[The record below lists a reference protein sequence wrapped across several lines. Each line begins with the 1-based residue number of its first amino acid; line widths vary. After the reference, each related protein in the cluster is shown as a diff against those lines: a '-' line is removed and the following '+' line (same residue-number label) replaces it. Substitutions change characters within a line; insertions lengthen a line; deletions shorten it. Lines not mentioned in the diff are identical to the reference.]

1 MEKQQN
7 FTHPGRIYSY
17 FCESMKIAVIGCG
30 WLGLPLAKRLMDLG
44 HEVHGSTT
52 RDAYLSFLADSGIQ
66 GFVYDGTSHAQ
77 LSEKVKESEIAIL
90 NFPPSRSADYA
101 AQVRDIIAQFSPETK
116 LIFTS
121 STGVYQDLDGLCT
134 ELSPTIASHPVFLAE
149 EAVRFSARQ
158 FTILRLAGLIS
169 EDRHPV
175 KYLSGKENADGQK
188 VVNLVHR
195 EDVIAAILT
204 VLKHEVW
211 EEIFNV
217 CYPGHPTRASYYTEQ
232 ADKRQMLP
240 PSFTFSEG
248 SGKEIDPFKMVQDL
262 KFTYSHSI

>member
-1 MEKQQN
+1 MEKQEN
-7 FTHPGRIYSY
+7 FTHLARIYSY
-17 FCESMKIAVIGCG
+17 ICESMKIAVIGCG
-30 WLGLPLAKRLMDLG
+30 WLGLPLAKHLMDLG

-52 RDAYLSFLADSGIQ
+52 RGSHLSVLADNGIQ
-66 GFVYDGTSHAQ
+66 GFVYDGTSHAH

-101 AQVRDIIAQFSPETK
+101 AHVSDLAAQFSPETK

-121 STGVYQDLDGLCT
+121 STGVYQDLEGPCN
-134 ELSPTIASHPVFLAE
+134 ELAPILATHPVFLAE
-149 EAVRFSARQ
+149 EAVRFSARK

-169 EDRHPV
+169 EDRNPV

-204 VLKHEVW
+204 VLKHEAW
-211 EEIFNV
+211 QETFNV
-217 CYPGHPTRASYYTEQ
+217 CYPAHPTRASYYTEQ

-248 SGKEIDPFKMVQDL
+248 SGKEIDPFKMVQNL
-262 KFTYSHSI
+262 KFTYRHSI

>member
-1 MEKQQN
+1 
-7 FTHPGRIYSY
+7 
-17 FCESMKIAVIGCG
+17 MKIAVIGCG
-30 WLGLPLAKRLMDLG
+30 WLGLPLAKRLLDLG
-44 HEVHGSTT
+44 HEVQGSTT
-52 RDAYLSFLADSGIQ
+52 RDFNLSLLADSGIQ

-101 AQVRDIIAQFSPETK
+101 AQVRDIIAQFSTETK

-121 STGVYQDLDGLCT
+121 STGVYQDLDGPYT
-134 ELSPTIASHPVFLAE
+134 ELSPIIASHPVFLAE
-149 EAVRFSARQ
+149 EAVRFSARK

-175 KYLSGKENADGQK
+175 KYLSGKQNADGQK

-195 EDVIAAILT
+195 EDVIATILT

-211 EEIFNV
+211 QETFNV
-217 CYPGHPTRASYYTEQ
+217 CYPAHPTRAAYYMEQ
-232 ADKRQMLP
+232 AEKRQLLP
-240 PSFTFSEG
+240 PNFTFSAG
-248 SGKEIDPFKMVQDL
+248 SGKELDAS
-262 KFTYSHSI
+262 KFVLHLEFTFSHPI

>member
-1 MEKQQN
+1 LEKQEN
-7 FTHPGRIYSY
+7 FTHLARIYSY

-30 WLGLPLAKRLMDLG
+30 WLGLPLAKRLIDLG

-52 RDAYLSFLADSGIQ
+52 RDAHLSFLANNGIQ
-66 GFVYDGTSHAQ
+66 GFVYDGSSQTQ
-77 LSEKVKESEIAIL
+77 LSKEVKESEIAIF

-101 AQVRDIIAQFSPETK
+101 AQVSDLAAQFSPKTK

-121 STGVYQDLDGLCT
+121 STGVYQDLEGPCN
-134 ELSPTIASHPVFLAE
+134 ELAPIIATHPVFLAE
-149 EAVRFSARQ
+149 EAIRFSTRK

-169 EDRHPV
+169 EDRNPI
-175 KYLSGKENADGQK
+175 KYLSGKQNTDGQK

-217 CYPGHPTRASYYTEQ
+217 CYPAHPTRASYYTDQ
-232 ADKRQMLP
+232 AEKREMLP
-240 PSFTFSEG
+240 PSFTFSLG
-248 SGKEIDPFKMVQDL
+248 NGKEINSFKMVQDL
-262 KFTYSHSI
+262 KFTYRHSI